1 MATSPDAQR
10 SGNTPMFAERGVGI
24 PSLFNFDLPHIKKT
38 GQALPE
44 QADVAAIHSVLDIA
58 SGSGEWA
65 ISAAQAYPHM
75 QVVGIDSDVQMVDN
89 ARAQAK
95 AHGIDNVS
103 FSVMDPFQ
111 PLDIPD
117 GSFDLINA
125 RFIVGLIPAEAWPQV
140 LQEFWRVTRPGGC
153 IRWTESELPIASS
166 PAFAT
171 IGGMIS
177 QALCMTKRS
186 FSPEGR
192 LLSIT
197 PALKR
202 LLQDAGC
209 REVKQAVSFT
219 NFSAAAPAHRELCQD
234 LAQTYLLVQP
244 FLINSGVT
252 TQQEIEQVYQQMLS
266 EMQSDDFCAGAFS
279 LTVWG
284 TKP

>member
-1 MATSPDAQR
+1 
-10 SGNTPMFAERGVGI
+10 MFAERGVGI
-24 PSLFNFDLPHIKKT
+24 PRLFNFDLPHIKKT

-44 QADVAAIHSVLDIA
+44 QADVAAIHNVLDIA

-95 AHGIDNVS
+95 ARRIDNVS

-117 GSFDLINA
+117 GSFDLVNA
-125 RFIVGLIPAEAWPQV
+125 RFIVGLIPPEAWPQV
-140 LQEFWRVTRPGGC
+140 LQEFWRVTQPGRF
-153 IRWTESELPIASS
+153 IRLTESELPIASN

-177 QALCMTKRS
+177 QALYMTKRS
-186 FSPEGR
+186 LSPEGR

-209 REVKQAVSFT
+209 QDTRQAVYIS
-219 NFSAAAPAHRELCQD
+219 NFSAGMEAHADLCQD
-234 LAQTYLLVQP
+234 LLRTYRLVQP
-244 FLINSGVT
+244 FLINAGVT
-252 TQQEIEQVYQQMLS
+252 TQEEVDQLYQQMQA
-266 EMQSDDFCAGAFS
+266 EMQLDDFLALAFY

-284 TKP
+284 KKP